1 LGGGWKQLKPET
13 TPNQNQTMGKTKKK
27 IKANPLIS
35 IAHQN
40 KKLFF
45 SFS

>member
-1 LGGGWKQLKPET
+1 MPEL
-13 TPNQNQTMGKTKKK
+13 TPNQIQLVVKTKKK